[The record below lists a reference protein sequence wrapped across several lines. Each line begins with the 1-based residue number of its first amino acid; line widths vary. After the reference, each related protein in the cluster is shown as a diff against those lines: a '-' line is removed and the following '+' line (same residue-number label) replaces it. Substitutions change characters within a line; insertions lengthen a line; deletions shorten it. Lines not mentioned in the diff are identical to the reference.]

1 MQPGDNFENE
11 LERFNSCEEIQV
23 QEYEEQS
30 ISAKV
35 SGHPIPFV
43 IVNEADELEIS
54 SEAMTLLD
62 QMQRKKIAVIAV
74 TGPYNTG
81 KSFLSNQ
88 IVGHMKGFGIRV
100 PMGSGTRGIWMWN
113 QLMPLSDDT
122 EAILLDCQGIG
133 DDQSGMGLEVEEKL
147 FALALTLSSQFVFNT
162 RGHITEESIDNLSLL
177 PMMANRI
184 RIKQRDE

>member
-1 MQPGDNFENE
+1 MQPADNFENE

-100 PMGSGTRGIWMWN
+100 PMGSGTRGIWIWN
-113 QLMPLSDDT
+113 
-122 EAILLDCQGIG
+122 
-133 DDQSGMGLEVEEKL
+133 
-147 FALALTLSSQFVFNT
+147 
-162 RGHITEESIDNLSLL
+162 
-177 PMMANRI
+177 
-184 RIKQRDE
+184 